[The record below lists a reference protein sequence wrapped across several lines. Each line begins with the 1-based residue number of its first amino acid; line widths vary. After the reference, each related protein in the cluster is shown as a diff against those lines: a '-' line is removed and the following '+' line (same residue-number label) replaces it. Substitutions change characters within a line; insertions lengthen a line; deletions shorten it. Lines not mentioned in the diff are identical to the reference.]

1 MARVEPGAARS
12 RQRFPSFE
20 QFQLIGLLIGVAW
33 IGPRT
38 YAAFTSPSIGLIARC
53 RAAQLQRDIE
63 AKLADAEVMVIP
75 RASARYVPFRD
86 ETVRMT

>member
-12 RQRFPSFE
+12 RQPLPSFE

-38 YAAFTSPSIGLIARC
+38 YAAFISTSIGLIAD
-53 RAAQLQRDIE
+53 AARRSFNAILRSNWQT
-63 AKLADAEVMVIP
+63 P
-75 RASARYVPFRD
+75 R
-86 ETVRMT
+86 

>member
-38 YAAFTSPSIGLIARC
+38 YAAFTSPSIGLIA
-53 RAAQLQRDIE
+53 
-63 AKLADAEVMVIP
+63 DAVRRSFNAILRPNWQTP
-75 RASARYVPFRD
+75 R
-86 ETVRMT
+86 